1 LHGGEDSAHK
11 QAETKGNNDR
21 GVHYKCLLTFALVE
35 KTTNQNYGVG
45 GGEDED
51 QKLQTQTNSNK
62 QIVSKFPIKKKQN
75 RRSKEEEH
83 RKRQYFPLKH

>member
-1 LHGGEDSAHK
+1 LHVGEDFAHK

-21 GVHYKCLLTFALVE
+21 GVHYKCLLTFAFVE
-35 KTTNQNYGVG
+35 KTTNQNYGMG

-62 QIVSKFPIKKKQN
+62 QIVSKFPIKKKQ
-75 RRSKEEEH
+75 KT
-83 RKRQYFPLKH
+83 